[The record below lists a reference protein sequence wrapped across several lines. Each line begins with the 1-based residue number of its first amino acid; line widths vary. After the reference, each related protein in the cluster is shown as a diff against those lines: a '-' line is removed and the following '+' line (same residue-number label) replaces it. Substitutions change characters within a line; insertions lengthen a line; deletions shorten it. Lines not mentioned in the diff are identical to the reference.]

1 MDQYAENE
9 NKECSIYTKNN
20 PCCLVNSA
28 NNPGY
33 TYVRTSRCKPDN
45 QRVLW
50 CTYSS
55 TATRTIHHFACYHS
69 GTRTYL
75 SGGRCTHPWGG
86 LSAIVN
92 TKTAT
97 YVEVKTLS
105 VDYRLERWTGTAW
118 VTFKNNSNNAT
129 KTNLLNATSDWTVMP
144 GYYYRVT
151 SIHTAHDG
159 STTDTSKHVS
169 GTVLF

>member
-1 MDQYAENE
+1 MRKMNNKSTTSMLKVTLAALLMVPTILAVPVAEVANASPITNVSSGALTAPPPSE
-9 NKECSIYTKNN
+9 PTIDSLATTQERGHIYQAVGA
-20 PCCLVNSA
+20 LI
-28 NNPGY
+28 PG
-33 TYVRTSRCKPDN
+33 
-45 QRVLW
+45 
-50 CTYSS
+50 
-55 TATRTIHHFACYHS
+55 
-69 GTRTYL
+69 
-75 SGGRCTHPWGG
+75 GG

-118 VTFKNNSNNAT
+118 VIFKTNSNTAT

-151 SIHTAHDG
+151 SVHTAYDG

>member
-1 MDQYAENE
+1 MRKMKTKSAS
-9 NKECSIYTKNN
+9 SILRITLAALLMV
-20 PCCLVNSA
+20 PAILA
-28 NNPGY
+28 I
-33 TYVRTSRCKPDN
+33 
-45 QRVLW
+45 
-50 CTYSS
+50 S
-55 TATRTIHHFACYHS
+55 TAESAVASPVINVSSGALTPPPPPEPSIQSFATTRERGHIYQAV
-69 GTRTYL
+69 GAIIP
-75 SGGRCTHPWGG
+75 GGG

-92 TKTAT
+92 TKTTT

-118 VTFKNNSNNAT
+118 VTFKTNSNNAT
-129 KTNLLNATSDWTVMP
+129 NTNLLNATSDWTVMP

-151 SIHTAHDG
+151 SIHTAYDG

>member
-1 MDQYAENE
+1 MRKMKTKSAS
-9 NKECSIYTKNN
+9 SILRITLAALLMV
-20 PCCLVNSA
+20 PAILA
-28 NNPGY
+28 I
-33 TYVRTSRCKPDN
+33 
-45 QRVLW
+45 
-50 CTYSS
+50 S
-55 TATRTIHHFACYHS
+55 TAESAVASPVINVSSGALTPPPPPEPSIQSFATTRERGHIYQAV
-69 GTRTYL
+69 GAVIP
-75 SGGRCTHPWGG
+75 GGG

-92 TKTAT
+92 TKTTT
-97 YVEVKTLS
+97 YTAMKTLS

-118 VTFKNNSNNAT
+118 VTFKTNSNTAT

-151 SIHTAHDG
+151 SIHTAYDG

>member
-9 NKECSIYTKNN
+9 NEECSIYTKNN
-20 PCCLVNSA
+20 PCCLVNGA
-28 NNPGY
+28 NNPGF
-33 TYVRTSRCKPDN
+33 TYVRTGRCKPND
-45 QRVLW
+45 QCVLW
-50 CTYSS
+50 CSYTPPPPEPFIHSL
-55 TATRTIHHFACYHS
+55 ATTSERGHIYQAV
-69 GTRTYL
+69 GAVIP
-75 SGGRCTHPWGG
+75 GGG

-92 TKTAT
+92 TKTTT
-97 YVEVKTLS
+97 YTAMKTLS

-118 VTFKNNSNNAT
+118 VTFKINSNNAT
-129 KTNLLNATSDWTVMP
+129 NTNLLNATSDWTVMP

-151 SIHTAHDG
+151 SIHTAYDG

>member
-1 MDQYAENE
+1 MRKTKTKSAA
-9 NKECSIYTKNN
+9 SILKIT
-20 PCCLVNSA
+20 LVVLLIVPTILAIPTSEPAVASPIINVSSGALTAPPPPEPSINSLA
-28 NNPGY
+28 TTQERGHIYQAVGALIPG
-33 TYVRTSRCKPDN
+33 
-45 QRVLW
+45 
-50 CTYSS
+50 
-55 TATRTIHHFACYHS
+55 
-69 GTRTYL
+69 
-75 SGGRCTHPWGG
+75 GG

>member
-1 MDQYAENE
+1 MRKMNNKSVTSILKITLAALLMVPTILAVPVAETAVASPIINVSSGALTAPPPSE
-9 NKECSIYTKNN
+9 PTIDSLATTQERGHIYQAVGA
-20 PCCLVNSA
+20 LI
-28 NNPGY
+28 PG
-33 TYVRTSRCKPDN
+33 
-45 QRVLW
+45 
-50 CTYSS
+50 
-55 TATRTIHHFACYHS
+55 
-69 GTRTYL
+69 
-75 SGGRCTHPWGG
+75 GG

-151 SIHTAHDG
+151 SIHTAYDG

>member
-1 MDQYAENE
+1 MRKTKTKSAA
-9 NKECSIYTKNN
+9 SILKIT
-20 PCCLVNSA
+20 LVALLIVPTILAIPTSEPAVASPIINVSSGA
-28 NNPGY
+28 LTAPPPPEPSITSLATTQERGHIYQAVGALIPG
-33 TYVRTSRCKPDN
+33 
-45 QRVLW
+45 
-50 CTYSS
+50 
-55 TATRTIHHFACYHS
+55 
-69 GTRTYL
+69 
-75 SGGRCTHPWGG
+75 GG

>member
-1 MDQYAENE
+1 MRKMKTKSAS
-9 NKECSIYTKNN
+9 SILRITLAALLMV
-20 PCCLVNSA
+20 PAILA
-28 NNPGY
+28 I
-33 TYVRTSRCKPDN
+33 
-45 QRVLW
+45 
-50 CTYSS
+50 S
-55 TATRTIHHFACYHS
+55 TAEPAVASPVINVSSGALTPPPPPEPSIQSFATTRERGHIYQAV
-69 GTRTYL
+69 GAVIP
-75 SGGRCTHPWGG
+75 GGG

-92 TKTAT
+92 TKTTT
-97 YVEVKTLS
+97 YTAMKTLS

-118 VTFKNNSNNAT
+118 VTFKTNSNTAT

-151 SIHTAHDG
+151 SIHTAYDG